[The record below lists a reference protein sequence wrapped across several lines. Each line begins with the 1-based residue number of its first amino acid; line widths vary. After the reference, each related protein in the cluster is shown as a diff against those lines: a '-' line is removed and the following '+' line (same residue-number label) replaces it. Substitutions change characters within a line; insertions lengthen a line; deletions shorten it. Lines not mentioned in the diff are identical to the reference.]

1 MVRAATGRV
10 PGMHPDPADAVAAL
24 ARTAEPRCGRTVVI
38 GVDGPSGSGKTTLA
52 EQVRHYLDCPVVHVD
67 DLFPGWDGLAAAS
80 GLLADQVLRPLA
92 AGEAARYRR
101 WDWDASSWAE
111 HVELPW
117 TAQLIV
123 EGCASTVLPAGE
135 FVAVRVWV
143 EAAHDVRMTRGIE
156 RDGEAYRPHWERWAA
171 QERALFGADGTR
183 ERADLIVRT

>member
-24 ARTAEPRCGRTVVI
+24 ARTAEPRRGRTVVI
-38 GVDGPSGSGKTTLA
+38 GIDGPSGSGKTTLA
-52 EQVRHYLDCPVVHVD
+52 GRVREHLDCPVVHMD

-123 EGCASTVLPAGE
+123 EGCASTVRPAGD

-143 EAAHDVRMTRGIE
+143 EAARDVRMARGIE
-156 RDGEAYRPHWERWAA
+156 RDGEMFRPHWQRWAA
-171 QERALFGADGTR
+171 QERELFTEDRTR
-183 ERADLIVRT
+183 ERADLVVRT